1 MWLEQLRQDV
11 RYALR
16 SFARSPLFALTAVLS
31 LAIGIGAD
39 TTVFTVANGLLL
51 KPPAGV
57 TEPDRLV
64 DISGTEDDDA
74 FGINQISFPNFADI
88 RARAT
93 TLDDVYGYEP
103 FAEPM
108 SLAGADGAE
117 RIFGHRVTTSYFAVL
132 GMGHAAGRLFDTRE
146 QAAAEHTVVLSHR
159 FWTRRF
165 NQNPAI
171 LGQTV
176 SLNGSPFTV
185 VGVAAPGFEGTSLIA
200 TDVWVPL
207 ATTASVG
214 SFLEQRGLGWALVR
228 ARLKRGISVSQAA
241 AELNGLG
248 RALAQQYPD
257 DNRGKGLRLAPASFI
272 PGNLALPLAG
282 FVTLVM
288 GFVSLVLVIACSNL
302 TSVLLARATA
312 RRREIAVR
320 VAIGAS
326 RARLVRQLVTET
338 MLLFILGGGA
348 GLLLARALTSVI
360 VSLLPTLP
368 VPLDLSLALD
378 GHTIAFTFA
387 VSLVAALLCGLVP
400 ALQASKLDVISTLNE
415 GAMGVASRSRL
426 RNVFVVSQVALSI
439 VLVTGAGVFARA
451 LQKATS
457 MDPGFDPY
465 GVELASL
472 DLSLANYTP
481 EAGRRFVSDLADRV
495 REIPGVQDATVAASL
510 PTGGPSRYGHLSH
523 PDSQSQRGR
532 RLPAEWNVVEP
543 RYFSTMR
550 IPFVA
555 GRDFGDSDRDGAQ
568 RVIIVN
574 EEAARRYWPGQ
585 NPIGR
590 TLVRHPAVFLRGHD
604 NSPKTVVVIGVVR
617 DVRSR
622 LREAPRP
629 QVYLPLQQEFVP
641 HVIVAARTT
650 HGQRLAGEIRQLVRS
665 MNSNLPI
672 LHAQTLEEAA
682 AFALLPQRVSVSVS
696 GGLGIVG
703 LLLATMGIYGVTA
716 FAVAQRTREIGI
728 RMAIGATRAAVIRMF
743 LRLGMGLVAVGAV
756 FGLSIAAT
764 LNVVLAKVFVDFPAM
779 DAVAFAGAVT
789 LFGLVGMAACYV
801 PVRRAT
807 RVDPVVVLRHD

>member
-1 MWLEQLRQDV
+1 MWFEQLQQDV

-16 SFARSPLFALTAVLS
+16 YFARSPLFALTAVLS

-39 TTVFTVANGLLL
+39 TTVFTVTNGLLL

-57 TEPDRLV
+57 TEPNRLV
-64 DISGTEDDDA
+64 DISGTEDDEA
-74 FGINQISFPNFADI
+74 FGINQVSFPNFADI
-88 RARAT
+88 RERTT

-132 GMGHAAGRLFDTRE
+132 GVRHAAGRLFDTRE
-146 QAAAEHTVVLSHR
+146 QAAAEQPVVLSHR

-185 VGVAAPGFEGTSLIA
+185 VGVASPGFEGTSLIA
-200 TDVWVPL
+200 TDMSVPL
-207 ATTASVG
+207 ATTPSVASH
-214 SFLEQRGLGWALVR
+214 LEQRGLGWVLVR
-228 ARLKRGISVSQAA
+228 GRLKRGISVSQAA
-241 AELNGLG
+241 SELNGIG
-248 RALAQQYPD
+248 RALELQYPD
-257 DNRGKGLRLAPASFI
+257 DNKGKGLRLAPASFI

-282 FVTLVM
+282 IATLVM

-326 RARLVRQLVTET
+326 RERLVRQLVTET

-348 GLLLARALTSVI
+348 GVLLARALTSVI

-378 GHTIAFTFA
+378 GRAIAFTFA
-387 VSLVAALLCGLVP
+387 VSLAAALLCGLAP
-400 ALQASKLDVISTLNE
+400 ALQASKPDVISTLNDE
-415 GAMGVASRSRL
+415 AMGVASRSRL
-426 RNVFVVSQVALSI
+426 RKVFVVSQVALSI
-439 VLVTGAGVFARA
+439 VLMTGAGVFARA

-457 MDPGFDPY
+457 IDPGFDPH

-472 DLSLANYTP
+472 DLSLANFTP
-481 EAGRRFVSDLADRV
+481 ATGQRFLADLADRV
-495 REIPGVQDATVAASL
+495 RLIPGVQDATVAAGL

-523 PDSQSQRGR
+523 PDYQTERRQS
-532 RLPAEWNVVEP
+532 LPADWNVVQP

-555 GRDFGDSDRDGAQ
+555 GRDFSDSDRDGAR

-590 TLVRHPAVFLRGHD
+590 ALLQHPAVFLRGRD

-617 DVRSR
+617 DVRTR
-622 LREAPRP
+622 LRETPRP
-629 QVYLPLQQEFVP
+629 QVYFPLQQQFVP
-641 HVIVAARTT
+641 RVIVAARTT

-672 LHAQTLEEAA
+672 LNAQTLEEAA
-682 AFALLPQRVSVSVS
+682 AFALLPKRVSASVS
-696 GGLGIVG
+696 GSLGIVG

-743 LRLGMGLVAVGAV
+743 LRLGMRLVAVGAAI
-756 FGLSIAAT
+756 GLLIAAT
-764 LNVVLAKVFVDFPAM
+764 LNVILAKVFVDFPAL
-779 DAVAFAGAVT
+779 DAVAFAGAAT
-789 LFGLVGMAACYV
+789 LFGVVGMAACFV

-807 RVDPVVVLRHD
+807 RIDPVVVLRHD